1 MFMIFLGPMLQC
13 FLYRFEVGDEYLVW
27 RVVERDLNEILLT
40 WEFKGVKV
48 CVPEQYI
55 LAFLSLFL
63 WFYVPY
69 RDSVQSCFGFS
80 ILSNQLCIY
89 LFNLYLSR
97 ALLVRGCTSPTG
109 ITQLCLVSVFIIYI
123 HIYIYTY
130 INLSIYLGHYMVLRT
145 LPE

>member
-1 MFMIFLGPMLQC
+1 MYTPANWKLPETRDNDHEKKTTLTTISTSTFSKYIFYSHFFFFVVIKNNLMFMIFLGPMLQC

-80 ILSNQLCIY
+80 ILSN
-89 LFNLYLSR
+89 
-97 ALLVRGCTSPTG
+97 
-109 ITQLCLVSVFIIYI
+109 
-123 HIYIYTY
+123 
-130 INLSIYLGHYMVLRT
+130 
-145 LPE
+145 